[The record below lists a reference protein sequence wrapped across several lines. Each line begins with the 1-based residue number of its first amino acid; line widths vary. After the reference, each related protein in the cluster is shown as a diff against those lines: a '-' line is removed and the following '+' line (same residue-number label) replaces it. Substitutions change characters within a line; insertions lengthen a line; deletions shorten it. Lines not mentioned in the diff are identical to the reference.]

1 MKHLAHGTILALSLI
16 PSWAG
21 AQTPDFE
28 FKFRGGTTLG
38 SLRKDLRN
46 DQILG
51 LGVEVSIPLDTTS
64 SFIAECGYDYAPGRG
79 QDRLPGRNASIWYF
93 YNGTGGTTAPNGS
106 PFFVAPTQS
115 YGSEDTRNISFE
127 GFSLRAG
134 YRRAWT
140 GNVSWQVGLS
150 LDRYKSKNQFVGY
163 LYPRYMKNGVDT
175 LLGSNEYEGWAVN
188 RERVKLSPGV
198 YAGLSYRLDE
208 TYRCEFNLRSIGYG
222 ISEFI
227 PSAYTGRSEQLL
239 DRNARALAAELV
251 FVVKL

>member
-1 MKHLAHGTILALSLI
+1 MKQLARGISLALSLI
-16 PSWAG
+16 PSWAW
-21 AQTPDFE
+21 AQTPDLE

-38 SLRKDLRN
+38 NLRKDLRN
-46 DQILG
+46 DQIFG
-51 LGVEVSIPLDTTS
+51 LGFEVAIPLDPKS

-79 QDRLPGRNASIWYF
+79 QDRLPGRNASIWYN
-93 YNGTGGTTAPNGS
+93 YNGTGGTIAPNGS
-106 PFFVAPTQS
+106 PYFVAPTQS

-127 GFSLRAG
+127 GFSLRGG
-134 YRRAWT
+134 YRRAWA
-140 GNVSWQVGLS
+140 GNLSWQLGLS

-163 LYPRYMKNGVDT
+163 LYPRYMRNGVDT

-188 RERVKLSPGV
+188 HERAKLCPGA

-227 PSAYTGRSEQLL
+227 PSAYSGRPEQLL
-239 DRNARALAAELV
+239 DKNARGLTAEVV